1 MVKLTKGDWGGYR
14 DAGEAYENAMADLKE
29 QLAKYQYG
37 LPDIVDN
44 VRRRAG
50 VLRRAGDKL
59 MDTFW
64 STIQF
69 TVYLPHSLLPD
80 VRHILGGAR
89 FPKPRRPGGSLRR
102 RD

>member
-1 MVKLTKGDWGGYR
+1 MAVAARAGAVFVKEKDREAYLRHVEKRLSQVKLTKGDWGGYR

-50 VLRRAGDKL
+50 VDC
-59 MDTFW
+59 
-64 STIQF
+64 
-69 TVYLPHSLLPD
+69 
-80 VRHILGGAR
+80 GA
-89 FPKPRRPGGSLRR
+89 PGTS
-102 RD
+102 